1 MNFYIFQ
8 RTSKYFQRKS
18 LAFTLIEMLVTLS
31 IVTLLTVM
39 VIGYSRRGE
48 SLTNLMRESERLIYN
63 LKLAQSSAMLTLK
76 NSNQIICG
84 WGVAFDV
91 NNNQYFLFKDLA
103 QTSCQDANYEYDGGS
118 ELVDNL
124 KPLNG
129 VIIKSVNVD
138 SIVFIPPNP
147 DVNFTT
153 NDGDSNAKIQLC
165 LANDTNQCVN
175 IRVTKTGLIYKE

>member
-1 MNFYIFQ
+1 MNFYFKTIDF
-8 RTSKYFQRKS
+8 KRKI

-39 VIGYSRRGE
+39 VIGYSRRSE

-103 QTSCQDANYEYDGGS
+103 QTSCPANYKYDGGS
-118 ELVDNL
+118 ELVDNF

-129 VIIKSVNVD
+129 VIINSVNVD

-147 DVNFTT
+147 DVYFST
-153 NDGDSNAKIQLC
+153 NDGDSNAQIQLC
-165 LANDTNQCVN
+165 LANDTTQCVD
-175 IRVTKTGLIYKE
+175 IVVTKTGLIYKK

>member
-1 MNFYIFQ
+1 MNFYFKTIDFKRKIF
-8 RTSKYFQRKS
+8 
-18 LAFTLIEMLVTLS
+18 AFTLIEMLVTLS

-39 VIGYSRRGE
+39 VIGYSRRSE

-103 QTSCQDANYEYDGGS
+103 QTSCPANYKYDGGS

-147 DVNFTT
+147 DVHFMT
-153 NDGDSNAKIQLC
+153 NDGDSNAQIQLC
-165 LANDTNQCVN
+165 LANDTNQCVY
-175 IRVTKTGLIYKE
+175 IVVTKTGLIYKK